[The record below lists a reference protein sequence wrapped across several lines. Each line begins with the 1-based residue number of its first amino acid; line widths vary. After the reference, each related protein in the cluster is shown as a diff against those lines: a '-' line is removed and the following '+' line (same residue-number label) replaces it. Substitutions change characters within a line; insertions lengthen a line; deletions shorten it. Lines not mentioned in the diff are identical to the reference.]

1 MTAFVVRDGATYR
14 HIGPDGVE
22 CVVAAGETVELP
34 DGAAAPAEL
43 MAAPQS
49 RPALSVIADKLAEPD

>member
-1 MTAFVVRDGATYR
+1 MNTFVVRDGATYR
-14 HIGPDGVE
+14 HIGADGAE

-49 RPALSVIADKLAEPD
+49 RPALVVVADKPAEPD